1 MNLRRILV
9 AALAL
14 TLVLP
19 LAASAQNTLDEL
31 LEQVRRSS
39 QEEHRVDQERLQR
52 FNRERNNQSNLLNQ
66 ARAELRREEERSD
79 RLQREFDENEQQLAE
94 LETTLDER
102 MGNLGELFGVV
113 RQAAGDMRGNLRDSM
128 TSAQIKGRSEF
139 FAELAE
145 ADELPRSEEHTSELQ
160 SRGHL
165 VFRP

>member
-52 FNRERNNQSNLLNQ
+52 FNRERNNQSNLLEQ

-79 RLQREFDENEQQLAE
+79 RMQREFDENEQQQAE
-94 LETTLDER
+94 LETTIDE
-102 MGNLGELFGVV
+102 
-113 RQAAGDMRGNLRDSM
+113 SK
-128 TSAQIKGRSEF
+128 IGR
-139 FAELAE
+139 A
-145 ADELPRSEEHTSELQ
+145 H
-160 SRGHL
+160 
-165 VFRP
+165 V